1 MTETELKARMDR
13 FELAQTRLCETLGLV
28 LGTLEIVRDQQREM
42 MAWMQRKPSGDL
54 PDALR
59 KLAAAV
65 TEMHGGIVALG
76 RDLPGMVADELLLKR
91 G

>member
-1 MTETELKARMDR
+1 MTDAELKARMDGFKLEQR
-13 FELAQTRLCETLGLV
+13 RLCETLGLV

-42 MAWMQRKPSGDL
+42 LGWMNKKPSSDL

-65 TEMHGGIVALG
+65 TDMHAGIVALG
-76 RDLPGMVADELLLKR
+76 RDLPGMVADELRLK
-91 G
+91 GG